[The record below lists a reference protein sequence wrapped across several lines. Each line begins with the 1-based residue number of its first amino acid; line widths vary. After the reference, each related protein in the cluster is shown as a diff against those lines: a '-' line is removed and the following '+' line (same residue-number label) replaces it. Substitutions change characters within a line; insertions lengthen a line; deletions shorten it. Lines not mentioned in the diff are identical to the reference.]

1 MGATTSGGPA
11 LKTRSD
17 QAAMAIRRKTPRAER
32 NARAVWGGIA
42 TAMEEVAAAVETG
55 DQGRVVVTFRY
66 RRKGVCGVE
75 VQNQVEKCDGD

>member
-1 MGATTSGGPA
+1 MMMNGGPA
-11 LKTRSD
+11 RKTPFD
-17 QAAMAIRRKTPRAER
+17 QAAMTRGKKTPRAER

-75 VQNQVEKCDGD
+75 VSNQVEKCDGD

>member
-1 MGATTSGGPA
+1 MTSRGPA
-11 LKTRSD
+11 
-17 QAAMAIRRKTPRAER
+17 RKTGTLPMSRCDEKKGRAER

-42 TAMEEVAAAVETG
+42 TAMEEIAAAVDAG

-75 VQNQVEKCDGD
+75 VRNQVEKCDGD

>member
-1 MGATTSGGPA
+1 MMMNGVPVLETH
-11 LKTRSD
+11 SD
-17 QAAMAIRRKTPRAER
+17 QAAMAIRRKPPRAER

-75 VQNQVEKCDGD
+75 VSNQVEKCDGD

>member
-1 MGATTSGGPA
+1 M
-11 LKTRSD
+11 TRG
-17 QAAMAIRRKTPRAER
+17 KKPPRVER

-66 RRKGVCGVE
+66 RRKGVCGIEVE
-75 VQNQVEKCDGD
+75 NQVERSDGD

>member
-1 MGATTSGGPA
+1 MRSCGPVP
-11 LKTRSD
+11 KTHSD
-17 QAAMAIRRKTPRAER
+17 QEMTRTKKPPRAER

-75 VQNQVEKCDGD
+75 VSNQVEKCDGD

>member
-1 MGATTSGGPA
+1 MTSGGPA
-11 LKTRSD
+11 RKTPFD
-17 QAAMAIRRKTPRAER
+17 QAAMTRGKKTPRAER

-66 RRKGVCGVE
+66 RRKGVCGIEVE
-75 VQNQVEKCDGD
+75 NQVEKRDGD

>member
-1 MGATTSGGPA
+1 MMNGVPA
-11 LKTRSD
+11 LKTHSD
-17 QAAMAIRRKTPRAER
+17 LPAMTRRQKPPRAER

-75 VQNQVEKCDGD
+75 VSNQVEKCDGD